1 MTSYLHT
8 YLVPTY
14 ISTYIGKCVLVPR
27 QSPVQP
33 ECDYAECDDVTDD
46 ADGGGGHREED
57 ELRHELHDEND
68 QQNFDEN
75 QK

>member
-33 ECDYAECDDVTDD
+33 KCDYAECDDVTDD